1 MPTLP
6 LVLILHD
13 FRAPHRSPDV
23 LQPIPG
29 VAGGV
34 DYRSARSEESGNIY
48 AYNQVRLPNICP
60 LRRTYLNRGYCAS

>member
-13 FRAPHRSPDV
+13 FRAPHRAPDI

-29 VAGGV
+29 VTGGV
-34 DYRSARSEESGNIY
+34 GYRSARSKESGSIY
-48 AYNQVRLPNICP
+48 AYNQVRVPKYMPFTRDI
-60 LRRTYLNRGYCAS
+60 S